1 MKRRLFL
8 AHAGAAALSAATPLP
23 LRAQTRPL
31 IGSGLRGM
39 RNALEFG
46 VAPDTD
52 NDQTAAFQA
61 MLETVAA
68 EGNALFLPG
77 GLYVLAGIELPS
89 GLLIEGVPG
98 RTRLVHAGTGPLL
111 HAAGADAITLRGLTV
126 DGVSRP
132 ADGDQGLLDLRA
144 VTAFTLEDCGFEN
157 AGVSAIHL
165 ERSSA
170 ALIRNSVSDA
180 SGVAIFGR
188 DCDGLRIDG
197 NTIRRCAN
205 GGILVYRSEPGRD
218 GAVITGNSISGIGAA
233 NGGTGQWGNGINL
246 FRADDTIVANNVI
259 SGSAFSAIRGNTV
272 RNMQVTGNVCRDSG
286 ETAIYAEFAFE
297 NALISD
303 NLVDGAANGISA
315 PNLDHGGHG
324 ATISGN
330 IVRNLHASGP
340 YDPGFPG
347 FGTGIGVEADAV
359 VTGNLIEGAPLYG
372 ISAGWGPFL
381 RDVLVASNT
390 IRDARFG
397 IGVSAADGAGR
408 ALIRGNLIAARET
421 GIQAHAWAEAV
432 APDLLAEPAAAPANI
447 TLSDNL
453 STAG

>member
-8 AHAGAAALSAATPLP
+8 AHAGAAALSAATPLSV
-23 LRAQTRPL
+23 RAQTRPL
-31 IGSGLRGM
+31 LGSGLRGT
-39 RNALEFG
+39 RNAIEFG

-52 NDQTAAFQA
+52 IDQTVAFQT

-77 GLYVLAGIELPS
+77 GLYTLSGIELPS

-98 RTRLVHAGTGPLL
+98 RTRLVHGGTGPLL
-111 HAAGADAITLRGLTV
+111 HASVAEAITLRGLTV
-126 DGVSRP
+126 DGVGGP
-132 ADGDQGLLDLRA
+132 ADGDQGLLDLRD
-144 VTAFTLEDCGFEN
+144 VTAFTLEECSFEN

-165 ERSSA
+165 ERSSGT
-170 ALIRNSVSDA
+170 LMRNSVTDA

-188 DCDGLRIDG
+188 DCAGLRIDG
-197 NTIRRCAN
+197 NTVRRCAD
-205 GGILVYRSEPGRD
+205 GGILVYRSEPGHD
-218 GAVITGNSISGIGAA
+218 GAMITGNAISEIGAA
-233 NGGTGQWGNGINL
+233 SGGTGQWGNAINL

-272 RNMQVTGNVCRDSG
+272 RNMQVTGNLCRDSG

-303 NLVDGAANGISA
+303 NVVEGAANGISA

-397 IGVSAADGAGR
+397 IGVSAAEGAGR
-408 ALIRGNLIAARET
+408 AMIRGNVIAARET
-421 GIQAHAWAEAV
+421 GIQAHAWAKPV
-432 APDLLAEPAAAPANI
+432 APDLLADPAAAPANI
-447 TLSDNL
+447 TLSGNI

>member
-8 AHAGAAALSAATPLP
+8 AHAGAAALSAATPLSV
-23 LRAQTRPL
+23 RAQTRPL
-31 IGSGLRGM
+31 LGSGLRGT
-39 RNALEFG
+39 RNAIEFG
-46 VAPDTD
+46 VSPDT
-52 NDQTAAFQA
+52 NIAQTAAFQV

-77 GLYVLAGIELPS
+77 GLYTLAGIELPS

-98 RTRLVHAGTGPLL
+98 RTRLIHAGTGPLL
-111 HAAGADAITLRGLTV
+111 HASDAEAITLRGLTV
-126 DGVSRP
+126 DGLGRP
-132 ADGDQGLLDLRA
+132 ADGDEGLLDLRD
-144 VTAFTLEDCGFEN
+144 VTGFTLEDCRFEN

-165 ERSSA
+165 ERSSGT
-170 ALIRNSVSDA
+170 LTRNSVTDT

-188 DCDGLRIDG
+188 DCEGLRIDG
-197 NTIRRCAN
+197 NTVRRCAN

-218 GAVITGNSISGIGAA
+218 GAMITGNSISEIGAA

-246 FRADDTIVANNVI
+246 FRADDTIVADNII
-259 SGSAFSAIRGNTV
+259 SGCTFSAIRGNTV

-303 NLVDGAANGISA
+303 NLVEGAANGISA

-372 ISAGWGPFL
+372 INAGWGPFL

-390 IRDARFG
+390 IRDARIG
-397 IGVSAADGAGR
+397 IGVSATEGAGR

-421 GIQAHAWAEAV
+421 GIQAHAWAKAA
-432 APDLLAEPAAAPANI
+432 APDLLADPKAAPGNI
-447 TLSDNL
+447 TLSENV

>member
-8 AHAGAAALSAATPLP
+8 THAGTAALGAATPFSV
-23 LRAQTRPL
+23 RAQTRPL
-31 IGSGLRGM
+31 LGSGLRGT

-52 NDQTAAFQA
+52 IDQTAAFQA

-77 GLYVLAGIELPS
+77 GIYVLAGIELPD
-89 GLLIEGVPG
+89 GLLIEGIPG

-111 HAAGADAITLRGLTV
+111 SASQATAITLRGLSV
-126 DGVSRP
+126 DAAGRP
-132 ADGDQGLLDLRA
+132 ADGDQGLLELRDTTGF
-144 VTAFTLEDCGFEN
+144 TAEECSFEN
-157 AGVSAIHL
+157 AGVAAIHL

-170 ALIRNSVSDA
+170 ALMRNSVTDA

-188 DCDGLRIDG
+188 DSEGLRIDG
-197 NTIRRCAN
+197 NTVRRCAN

-218 GAVITGNSISGIGAA
+218 GAVITGNSISEIGAA

-286 ETAIYAEFAFE
+286 ETAIYAEFAFA

-303 NLVDGAANGISA
+303 NIVEGAANGISA

-330 IVRNLHASGP
+330 IVRNLHEDGP

-359 VTGNLIEGAPLYG
+359 VTGNLVESAPLYG
-372 ISAGWGPFL
+372 INAGWGPFL
-381 RDVLVASNT
+381 RDVVVASNT
-390 IRDARFG
+390 IRDARIG

-421 GIQAHAWAEAV
+421 GIQAHAWAKAV
-432 APDLLAEPAAAPANI
+432 APDLLADPAAAPANI

-453 STAG
+453 SSGG